1 MYKMI
6 VLWVF
11 SINPKREHDTKMMPW
26 QGFKKMPT
34 QCFYE
39 HHEHEPH
46 SHGYAD
52 CINRSFEQYKY
63 KSLSRGG
70 RLKELLPA
78 LNTVSCVE
86 FSKPTL

>member
-1 MYKMI
+1 
-6 VLWVF
+6 
-11 SINPKREHDTKMMPW
+11 MMPW
-26 QGFKKMPT
+26 QGFKMMPT

-46 SHGYAD
+46 SFGYEY
-52 CINRSFEQYKY
+52 CINRSIEHNEY

-78 LNTVSCVE
+78 LNTVSCVK
-86 FSKPTL
+86 FSKLFL